1 MSAPLRKENQ
11 EILPPDNV
19 DLTAREDVSDVV
31 VEKSQSRPRL
41 VPSSASEAVEP
52 VAKTPGVSRSAAA
65 DVANTNAPDAKETA
79 STADAGEPA
88 RLFPENEA
96 QNLQQQWDRI
106 QTRFVDQPRDAV
118 RDADALVS
126 SAIDRLSKI
135 FGDERSRLEQQW
147 SRGEDIS
154 TEDLRVALQRYRS
167 FFRRM
172 LSV

>member
-11 EILPPDNV
+11 ESLPPDNV
-19 DLTAREDVSDVV
+19 DLTAGEVSEVT
-31 VEKSQSRPRL
+31 EHKSQPRPRL
-41 VPSSASEAVEP
+41 VESSPSESAEP
-52 VAKTPGVSRSAAA
+52 VAKSTPGAGPAAGTDLTTNRA
-65 DVANTNAPDAKETA
+65 DATETA
-79 STADAGEPA
+79 STSDIGEPA
-88 RLFPENEA
+88 HLFPENEA
-96 QNLQQQWDRI
+96 QNLQQKWDQI

-118 RDADALVS
+118 HDADALVS
-126 SAIDRLSKI
+126 TAIERLSKI
-135 FGDERSRLEQQW
+135 FADERSRLEQQW